1 MSGWKGCELGR
12 TVRWDDAYAK
22 RGSTMRT
29 LGLDRKRI
37 GDLKSEQ
44 RVSILTYEE
53 GERTRA
59 HL

>member
-1 MSGWKGCELGR
+1 
-12 TVRWDDAYAK
+12 
-22 RGSTMRT
+22 MRT
-29 LGLDRKRI
+29 LGLDRKRV